1 MNQSRGQVPVLVLVL
16 KYNCISTWVLE
27 YLIGENVKYLIQITW

>member
-1 MNQSRGQVPVLVLVL
+1 MNQSCGKVPVLVLVL
-16 KYNCISTWVLE
+16 KYKFVSTWVLE